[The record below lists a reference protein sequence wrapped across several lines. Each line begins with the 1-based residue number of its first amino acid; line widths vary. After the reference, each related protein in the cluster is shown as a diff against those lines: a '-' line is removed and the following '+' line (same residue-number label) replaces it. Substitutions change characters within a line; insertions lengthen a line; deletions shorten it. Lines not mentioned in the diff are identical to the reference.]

1 MMSVYDYVVK
11 YLREGKK
18 GIVATVVNKAGAAPR
33 EEGAKML
40 VGEDKKTYGTIGG
53 GKLEAEVI
61 DEALRGMESTDIRL
75 YHIRMDAKAVED
87 EGMLCGGNVDVL
99 LEPILDKHKTV
110 YERIRGFEKQG
121 IRAVIVTRFNQTT
134 LEKSVI
140 DPNGDIWGDRLE
152 KDEASEL
159 RDFWSERRIRF
170 LNNNTVVEPL
180 SVFSNLYIF
189 GAGHVSQFL
198 SKAANLVDFNVTVI
212 DDREEFANRER
223 FPEADS
229 IIVED
234 FNKAFNALDFTTNS
248 YIVIVTRGHSHDALV
263 LEKSIEQPTRYI
275 GMIGSKRKV
284 RMVLDYLREK
294 GVKKEILESIHA
306 PIGIDINSETPQE
319 IAISIVAELIKV
331 RGMDH

>member
-1 MMSVYDYVVK
+1 MSVYDYVVK
-11 YLREGKK
+11 YLGEGKK

-33 EEGAKML
+33 EEGAKMF
-40 VGEDKKTYGTIGG
+40 VGEDQQTFSTIGG

-61 DEALRGMESTDIRL
+61 EEALRGMESTTVKL
-75 YHIRMDAKAVED
+75 YHARMDAKAVED

-99 LEPILDKHKTV
+99 LEPILFKHTTV

-140 DPNGDIWGDRLE
+140 DPNGDIWGDYLE
-152 KDEASEL
+152 KEEAAEL
-159 RDFWSERRIRF
+159 RDFWSERRVRF
-170 LNNNTVVEPL
+170 LNNDTVVEPL

-198 SKAANLVDFNVTVI
+198 SKVAKLVDFNVTVI

-234 FNKAFNALDFTTNS
+234 FNKVFDALEFTTNS

-263 LEKSIEQPTRYI
+263 LEKSIGHPTRYI

-284 RMVLDYLREK
+284 RMVLEHLKEK
-294 GVKKEILESIHA
+294 GIQKKILESIHA
-306 PIGIDINSETPQE
+306 PVGIDINSETPQE
-319 IAISIVAELIKV
+319 IAVSIVAELIQV
-331 RGMDH
+331 RGVKH

>member
-1 MMSVYDYVVK
+1 MSVYDYVVK
-11 YLREGKK
+11 YLSEGKK
-18 GIVATVVNKAGAAPR
+18 GIVATVVNKSGAAPR
-33 EEGAKML
+33 EEGAKMF

-61 DEALRGMESTDIRL
+61 DEALRGMESTKVRL

-110 YERIRGFEKQG
+110 YGRIRGFEKQG

-140 DPNGDIWGDRLE
+140 DPNGDTWGDYLE
-152 KDEASEL
+152 KEEAAEL

-170 LNNNTVVEPL
+170 LNNDTVVEPL

-198 SKAANLVDFNVTVI
+198 SKVAKLVDFNVTVI

-223 FPEADS
+223 FPEADT

-234 FNKAFNALDFTTNS
+234 FNTVFDVLDFTTNS

-263 LEKSIEQPTRYI
+263 LEKSIKQATCYI

-284 RMVLDYLREK
+284 RMVLEHLREK
-294 GVKKEILESIHA
+294 GIGKEILESIHA
-306 PIGIDINSETPQE
+306 PVGIDINSETPQE
-319 IAISIVAELIKV
+319 IAVSIVAELIQV
-331 RGMDH
+331 RGVKH